1 MNKRDERQDTSTN
14 NSSLVTHHFSLIQVL
29 DIHKSFPARPEPLHV
44 IKGITIKL
52 FRGEIIAIV
61 GASGVGKSTFLHIL
75 GALDRPDSGKVLYDN
90 VDVFNQSNNELAE
103 FRNRRVGFVFQF
115 HHLLPEFT
123 AIENVMMPAL
133 IYGMD
138 RKDALR
144 RAEGLLKDVGLAK
157 RLNHRP
163 GELSGG
169 EQQRVALAR
178 ALVLDPAVLL
188 ADEPT
193 GNLDTKTGKAVYDLL
208 KTLNKDKGIT
218 MVIVTHNEALAS
230 ECSRVARM
238 VDGRIES
245 IDIAG
250 SAEVTGC
257 KVMC

>member
-1 MNKRDERQDTSTN
+1 MNKIDERQDTSTN
-14 NSSLVTHHFSLIQVL
+14 NSSFIKVL
-29 DIHKSFPARPEPLHV
+29 DLHKSFPARPEPLHV
-44 IKGITIKL
+44 LKGITIEL

-75 GALDRPDSGKVLYDN
+75 GALDRPGSGKVLYDN

-123 AIENVMMPAL
+123 GIENVMMPAL

-138 RKDALR
+138 RKDALK
-144 RAEGLLKDVGLAK
+144 RAEGLLKDVGLGK

-178 ALVLDPAVLL
+178 ALVLDPTVLL

-218 MVIVTHNEALAS
+218 MVIVTHNEALAY
-230 ECSRVARM
+230 ECGRVARM

-245 IDIAG
+245 IDIVG

-257 KVMC
+257 KDMC